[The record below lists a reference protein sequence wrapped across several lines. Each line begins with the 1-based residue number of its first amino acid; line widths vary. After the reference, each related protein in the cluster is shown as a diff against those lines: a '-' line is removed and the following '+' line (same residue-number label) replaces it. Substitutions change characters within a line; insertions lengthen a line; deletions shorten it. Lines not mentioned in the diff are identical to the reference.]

1 MTGWQLCHLLAV
13 WVYLGSVPCCTQPYP
28 SPRINSRFLTT
39 TWRQSNLTMTKF
51 DSGALSKHATLQKRR
66 RCAITSLPSL
76 TCLVIS
82 EDSSEMIT
90 LKKPTLMSAM
100 KKGHGGLKYK
110 SKRYSSLVGLDS
122 GNVSDTSSASST
134 TSDQSSQ
141 SWPPLPESI
150 SVKRQQQ
157 ERETWGFFSD
167 FSFDN

>member
-1 MTGWQLCHLLAV
+1 
-13 WVYLGSVPCCTQPYP
+13 
-28 SPRINSRFLTT
+28 
-39 TWRQSNLTMTKF
+39 MTKF

-150 SVKRQQQ
+150 SVKGSNKRERPGDSFPTSALITRPPHTQGFRPQQFC
-157 ERETWGFFSD
+157 T
-167 FSFDN
+167 

>member
-1 MTGWQLCHLLAV
+1 
-13 WVYLGSVPCCTQPYP
+13 
-28 SPRINSRFLTT
+28 
-39 TWRQSNLTMTKF
+39 
-51 DSGALSKHATLQKRR
+51 
-66 RCAITSLPSL
+66 
-76 TCLVIS
+76 
-82 EDSSEMIT
+82 MIT
-90 LKKPTLMSAM
+90 LKKPTLMRAM